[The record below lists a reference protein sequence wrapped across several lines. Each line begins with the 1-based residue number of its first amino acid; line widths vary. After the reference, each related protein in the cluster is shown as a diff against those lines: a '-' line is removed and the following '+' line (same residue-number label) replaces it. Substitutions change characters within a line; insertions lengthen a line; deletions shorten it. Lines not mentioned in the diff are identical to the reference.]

1 MKGDFTSVDSFVSKS
16 LLKVLALLVFAAL
29 TALPSYAQLSESA
42 TKQIDE
48 LLAFKKTF
56 SPAEQKTSSNLVVAS
71 RKARHIPLGNL
82 ERFINAGKPD
92 AQGKLI
98 IDIGADLSPALMSS
112 RVMSS
117 IVTTDVPQPDY
128 GHGHVRAQVQPS
140 QLLELAANSDVKFI
154 RDADLGTPNVASVT
168 SPGYVTH
175 PATKPVPLGYDGT
188 GVTVGVLSDTPGPAR
203 VAALITRG
211 ELPASVQVVPGQA
224 GAADDGMAALLE
236 SVPGPCD
243 HGSTLLSA

>member
-16 LLKVLALLVFAAL
+16 LLKVLALLAFAAL
-29 TALPSYAQLSESA
+29 ISLPSYAHLSECA

-154 RDADLGTPNVASVT
+154 RDADLGTTNVGSVT
-168 SPGYVTH
+168 SQGYVTH
-175 PATKPVPLGYDGT
+175 TANKAVALCYDGT
-188 GVTVGVLSDTPGPAR
+188 ALTVGVHRNSPGPPPP
-203 VAALITRG
+203 T
-211 ELPASVQVVPGQA
+211 
-224 GAADDGMAALLE
+224 
-236 SVPGPCD
+236 
-243 HGSTLLSA
+243 